1 MKKRQLLSIRTIVA
15 IGIGSA
21 VFLVLGRFAAIPTGI
36 PNTEI
41 QTAYAFLAL
50 MAILYGPIA
59 GASIGFIGHTL
70 KDITAYGSPWFSW
83 IIASSVVRLIISLAA
98 KPLQLENGYFGKKQL
113 IIFNIYQI
121 IANLLAWA
129 VVAPTLDIWIY
140 AEPIDKLYVQ
150 GAVSGISNMV
160 TVGVLG
166 SLLLASYAK
175 TKIKTGSLR
184 LEYDEDD
191 IEGTL
196 TTHIEN
202 SMDNKKGV

>member
-1 MKKRQLLSIRTIVA
+1 MKKRQSLSIRTIVA

-59 GASIGFIGHTL
+59 GASIGFIGHML

-83 IIASSVVRLIISLAA
+83 IIASSVVGLIISFAA
-98 KPLQLENGYFGKKQL
+98 KSLNLEDGYFGKKQL
-113 IIFNIYQI
+113 VIFNIYQV

-150 GAVSGISNMV
+150 GAVSGISNII

-166 SLLLASYAK
+166 SILLGSYAK
-175 TKIKTGSLR
+175 TKIQTGSLR
-184 LEYDEDD
+184 LEYDEADT
-191 IEGTL
+191 INTIN
-196 TTHIEN
+196 TQTEN
-202 SMDNKKGV
+202 NAKN

>member
-1 MKKRQLLSIRTIVA
+1 MKKTQLLSIRTIVA

-59 GASIGFIGHTL
+59 GVSIGFIGHML

-83 IIASSVVRLIISLAA
+83 IIASGVVGLIISFAA
-98 KPLQLENGYFGKKQL
+98 NSLHLEDGYFGKKQL

-150 GAVSGISNMV
+150 GTVSGISNII
-160 TVGVLG
+160 TIGVLG
-166 SLLLASYAK
+166 SILLASYAK

-191 IEGTL
+191 LI
-196 TTHIEN
+196 TTYTEN
-202 SMDNKKGV
+202 STEN

>member
-83 IIASSVVRLIISLAA
+83 IIASSVVGLIISLAA
-98 KPLQLENGYFGKKQL
+98 KPLQLEDGYFGKKQL